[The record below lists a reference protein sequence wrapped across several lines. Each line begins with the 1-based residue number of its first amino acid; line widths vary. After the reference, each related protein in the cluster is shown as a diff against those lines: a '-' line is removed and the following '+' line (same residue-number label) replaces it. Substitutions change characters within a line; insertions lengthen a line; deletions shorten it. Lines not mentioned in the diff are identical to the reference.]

1 MSGCVNCVWDRY
13 RDELEEWA
21 EKSSEARSVIQAQRS
36 KEQKSRERT
45 RGSGA
50 STKQADM
57 PSDIAS
63 SMDDDSG
70 GSEALWTGDE
80 DGSLLVVGVGGQG
93 DDLFKDVPVGI
104 REFMR
109 QEKKLKEKKMIR
121 NKNARDWEEHMK
133 RIQEL

>member
-1 MSGCVNCVWDRY
+1 
-13 RDELEEWA
+13 
-21 EKSSEARSVIQAQRS
+21 
-36 KEQKSRERT
+36 
-45 RGSGA
+45 
-50 STKQADM
+50 M
-57 PSDIAS
+57 PSHVAS
-63 SMDDDSG
+63 SMDDDGG

-80 DGSLLVVGVGGQG
+80 DGSLLGVGGGGQG

-133 RIQEL
+133 KVQEL